1 MIDPF
6 KGLAGKCLILL
17 CHAKLS
23 SISKDSTEVDLKDIE
38 LSGKNKLAVTAYADT
53 IGLLYRHKRNKNQ
66 NVISFRTS
74 EDNLVCGTRSAHLMN
89 KTFVFSEYDL
99 TSNEL
104 TTHWDL
110 VFKSLGSDKQMQ
122 EVAEVEPQKEEA

>member
-1 MIDPF
+1 LIDPF

-23 SISKDSTEVDLKDIE
+23 SISKDSTEIDLKDIE

-66 NVISFRTS
+66 NIISFKTS

-89 KTFVFSEYDL
+89 KTFVFSEYDPK
-99 TSNEL
+99 SNEL

-122 EVAEVEPQKEEA
+122 EVEEVEPQKEEA